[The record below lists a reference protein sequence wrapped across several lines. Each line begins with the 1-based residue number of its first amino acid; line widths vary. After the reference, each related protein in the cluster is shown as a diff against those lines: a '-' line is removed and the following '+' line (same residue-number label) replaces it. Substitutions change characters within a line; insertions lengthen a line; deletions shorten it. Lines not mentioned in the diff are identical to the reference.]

1 MSVRVANPNDVPK
14 ILALIKELASFEL
27 QPDAVVNT
35 VEELNHDLFVDK
47 RCFALVYESNED
59 ILGFALYY
67 FGYSTWKGKTLYL
80 EDIYVKESN
89 RKKGIGQAI
98 FDEVVAIAKHQQVRR
113 MDWQVLAWNEAALKF
128 YTKNH
133 ATLDDEW
140 INGRL
145 FF

>member
-1 MSVRVANPNDVPK
+1 MSVRAANPHDVPK

-89 RKKGIGQAI
+89 RKKGIGQAL
-98 FDEVVAIAKHQQVRR
+98 FDEIVAIAKNQQVRR
-113 MDWQVLAWNEAALKF
+113 MDWQVLAWNEQALNF